1 MGKRMSRFLSG
12 CGFSLIELLV
22 VISIITLLLG
32 FLATG
37 IQAFKKRAN
46 DLRQKSHF
54 HGMEVGLELFYKDY
68 DDYPDSEVLFDPSRG
83 SGTYVSGAQHLA

>member
-1 MGKRMSRFLSG
+1 MKMGKRMSRFLSG

-54 HGMEVGLELFYKDY
+54 HGMEVGLELFYKEPICEIRIY
-68 DDYPDSEVLFDPSRG
+68 KMQTSRM
-83 SGTYVSGAQHLA
+83 